1 MKLVPNRI
9 LIALVITAMTSVLA
23 FAKTK
28 KETITFPTDIQ
39 VGSTLVKKGTYAVKY
54 DDQTQELLVVDGKN
68 IIARASTTIE
78 KRVRKSSGLQ
88 FAAMTNGQSD
98 VKKLISIT
106 FGGSSENILLSQ
118 NGGPA
123 EGSNQK

>member
-1 MKLVPNRI
+1 MKLATNRI
-9 LIALVITAMTSVLA
+9 LIALVITAMTSVVA

-28 KETITFPTDIQ
+28 KDTVTFTTDIQ
-39 VGSTLVKKGTYAVKY
+39 VGSTLVKKGTYGVKY
-54 DDQTQELLVVDGKN
+54 DDQTKELLVVDGKN
-68 IIARASTTIE
+68 VIARASTTIE

-88 FAAMTNGQSD
+88 FAAMNNGADS
-98 VKKLISIT
+98 KKLVSIT

>member
-1 MKLVPNRI
+1 MKLATNRI
-9 LIALVITAMTSVLA
+9 LIALVITAMTSVVA

-28 KETITFPTDIQ
+28 KDTVTFTTDIQ
-39 VGSTLVKKGTYAVKY
+39 VGSTLVKKGTYGVKY
-54 DDQTQELLVVDGKN
+54 DDQTKELLVVDGKN
-68 IIARASTTIE
+68 VIARASTTIE

-88 FAAMTNGQSD
+88 FAAMANGTDS
-98 VKKLISIT
+98 KKLVSIT

>member
-1 MKLVPNRI
+1 MKLVTNRI
-9 LIALVITAMTSVLA
+9 LIALVITAITSVMA

-28 KETITFPTDIQ
+28 KDTVTFPTDIQ
-39 VGSTLVKKGTYAVKY
+39 VGSTLVKKGTYGVKY
-54 DDQTQELLVVDGKN
+54 DDQSHELLVVDGKN

-88 FAAMTNGQSD
+88 FAAMTNGQDS
-98 VKKLISIT
+98 KKLVSIT